1 MGDPIKTVLIT
12 GGSQR
17 IGREIA
23 LYLNKQNMNFIIHY
37 NTSSFKAKKLKN
49 FINKSGNKCEIIK
62 GDLNKKSQIIKII
75 KNSKKFFGPIH
86 FLVNNASLFLNDNIE
101 TLSEKLWNDHIN
113 INLYA
118 PLIISKEFKK
128 QLPKKSSG
136 HIINILDQNV
146 VNPDTSFFSYS
157 ISKSALLSATVI
169 MAKSFAPN
177 IRVNAIGPGPT
188 LKNIHQSKKHFDK
201 SIKNTLLKIGSPPE
215 EIAKTVKFLLESK
228 SITGQFIAVDGG
240 EHLS

>member
-1 MGDPIKTVLIT
+1 MKKTILIT

-17 IGREIA
+17 IGRSIA
-23 LYLNKQNMNFIIHY
+23 LFLKDSNYNFIIHY
-37 NTSSFKAKKLKN
+37 NKSSKAARELKN
-49 FINKSGNKCEIIK
+49 IINSNGRDCEIVK
-62 GDLNKKSQIIKII
+62 TDLSKISDV
-75 KNSKKFFGPIH
+75 KNMINRSKKFFGPIH
-86 FLVNNASLFLNDNIE
+86 AIVNNASLFINDNIE
-101 TLSEKLWNDHIN
+101 NLNDKLWYDHMN

-118 PLIISKEFKK
+118 PLIISKEFNK
-128 QLPKKSSG
+128 QLPKKSLG

-157 ISKSALLSATVI
+157 ISKSALLSATTI

>member
-1 MGDPIKTVLIT
+1 MKKTILIT

-17 IGREIA
+17 IGRSIA
-23 LYLNKQNMNFIIHY
+23 LFLKDSNYNFIIHY
-37 NTSSFKAKKLKN
+37 NKSSKAARELKN
-49 FINKSGNKCEIIK
+49 IINGHGRDCEILK
-62 GDLNKKSQIIKII
+62 TDLSKISDVKDIIIR
-75 KNSKKFFGPIH
+75 SKKFFGPIH
-86 FLVNNASLFLNDNIE
+86 AIVNNASLFINDNIE
-101 TLSEKLWNDHIN
+101 NLNDKLWYDHMN

-118 PLIISKEFKK
+118 PLIISKEFNK
-128 QLPKKSSG
+128 QLPKKSLG

-157 ISKSALLSATVI
+157 ISKSALLSATTI

-188 LKNIHQSKKHFDK
+188 LKNIHQSKKHFEQ

>member
-1 MGDPIKTVLIT
+1 MKKTILIT

-17 IGREIA
+17 IGRSIA
-23 LYLNKQNMNFIIHY
+23 LFLKDSNYNFIIHY
-37 NTSSFKAKKLKN
+37 NKSSKAARELKN
-49 FINKSGNKCEIIK
+49 IINGHGRDCEIVK
-62 GDLNKKSQIIKII
+62 TDLSKISEVKNIIKR
-75 KNSKKFFGPIH
+75 SKEFFGPIH
-86 FLVNNASLFLNDNIE
+86 AIVNNASLFINDNIE
-101 TLSEKLWNDHIN
+101 NLNDKLWYDHMN

-118 PLIISKEFKK
+118 PLIISKEFNK
-128 QLPKKSSG
+128 QLPKKSLG

-157 ISKSALLSATVI
+157 ISKSALLSATTI

-188 LKNIHQSKKHFDK
+188 LKNIHQSKKHFDQ

-215 EIAKTVKFLLESK
+215 EIARTVKFLLESK

>member
-1 MGDPIKTVLIT
+1 MKKTILIT

-17 IGREIA
+17 IGRSIA
-23 LYLNKQNMNFIIHY
+23 LFLRDSHYNFIIHY
-37 NTSSFKAKKLKN
+37 NKSSKAARELKN
-49 FINKSGNKCEIIK
+49 IISGHGRNCEIVKTDLSKISDVKDIIK
-62 GDLNKKSQIIKII
+62 G
-75 KNSKKFFGPIH
+75 SKKFFGPIH
-86 FLVNNASLFLNDNIE
+86 AIVNNASLFINDNIE
-101 TLSEKLWNDHIN
+101 NLNDKLWYDHMN

-118 PLIISKEFKK
+118 PLIISKEFNK
-128 QLPKKSSG
+128 QLPKKSLG

-157 ISKSALLSATVI
+157 ISKSALLSATTI

-188 LKNIHQSKKHFDK
+188 LKNIHQSKKHFDQ
-201 SIKNTLLKIGSPPE
+201 SIKNSLLKIGSPPE

>member
-1 MGDPIKTVLIT
+1 MKKTILIT

-17 IGREIA
+17 IGRSIA
-23 LYLNKQNMNFIIHY
+23 LFLKDSNYNFIIHY
-37 NTSSFKAKKLKN
+37 NKSSKAARELKN
-49 FINKSGNKCEIIK
+49 IINGHGRDCEIVK
-62 GDLNKKSQIIKII
+62 TDLSKISDVKDIIKRS
-75 KNSKKFFGPIH
+75 NKFFGPIH
-86 FLVNNASLFLNDNIE
+86 AIVNNASLFINDNIE
-101 TLSEKLWNDHIN
+101 NLNDKLWYDHMN

-118 PLIISKEFKK
+118 PLIISKEFNK
-128 QLPKKSSG
+128 QLPKKSLG

-157 ISKSALLSATVI
+157 ISKSALLSATTI

-188 LKNIHQSKKHFDK
+188 LKNIHQSKKHFDQ

>member
-1 MGDPIKTVLIT
+1 MKKTILIT

-17 IGREIA
+17 IGRSIA
-23 LYLNKQNMNFIIHY
+23 LFLKDSNYNFIIHY
-37 NTSSFKAKKLKN
+37 NKSSKAARELKN
-49 FINKSGNKCEIIK
+49 IINGHGRDCEIVK
-62 GDLNKKSQIIKII
+62 TDLSKISDVKNIIKI
-75 KNSKKFFGPIH
+75 SKKFFGPINAI
-86 FLVNNASLFLNDNIE
+86 VNNASLFINDNIE
-101 TLSEKLWNDHIN
+101 NLNDKLWYDHMN

-118 PLIISKEFKK
+118 PLIISKEFNK
-128 QLPKKSSG
+128 QLPKKSLG

-157 ISKSALLSATVI
+157 ISKSALLSATTI

-188 LKNIHQSKKHFDK
+188 LKNIHQSKKHFDQ

>member
-1 MGDPIKTVLIT
+1 MKKTILIT

-17 IGREIA
+17 IGRSIA
-23 LYLNKQNMNFIIHY
+23 LFLKDSDYNFIIHY
-37 NTSSFKAKKLKN
+37 NKSSKAARELKN
-49 FINKSGNKCEIIK
+49 IINSNGRDCEIVK
-62 GDLNKKSQIIKII
+62 TDLSKISDVKNIIKR
-75 KNSKKFFGPIH
+75 SKKFFGPINVI
-86 FLVNNASLFLNDNIE
+86 VNNASLFINDNIE
-101 TLSEKLWNDHIN
+101 NLNDKLWYDHLN

-118 PLIISKEFKK
+118 PLIISKEFNK
-128 QLPKKSSG
+128 QLPKKSLG

-157 ISKSALLSATVI
+157 ISKSALLSATTI

-188 LKNIHQSKKHFDK
+188 LKNIHQSKKHFDQ

>member
-1 MGDPIKTVLIT
+1 MMKKTILIT

-17 IGREIA
+17 IGRSIA
-23 LYLNKQNMNFIIHY
+23 LYLKELNYNFIIHY
-37 NTSSFKAKKLKN
+37 NKSDKSAKELRNIINHSGSS
-49 FINKSGNKCEIIK
+49 C
-62 GDLNKKSQIIKII
+62 KII
-75 KNSKKFFGPIH
+75 KADLSRVSDVKKIIKKSKKLFGPIH
-86 FLVNNASLFLNDNIE
+86 AIINNASLFLNDDIE
-101 TLSEKLWNDHIN
+101 NLNDKLWYDHMN

-118 PLIISKEFKK
+118 PLLLSKEFKK

-146 VNPDTSFFSYS
+146 INPDTSFFSYS
-157 ISKSALLSATVI
+157 ISKSALLSATII

-201 SIKNTLLKIGSPPE
+201 SLKKTLLKIGSPPE

>member
-1 MGDPIKTVLIT
+1 MKKTILIT

-17 IGREIA
+17 IGRSIA
-23 LYLNKQNMNFIIHY
+23 LFLKDSNYNFIIHY
-37 NTSSFKAKKLKN
+37 NKSSKAARELKN
-49 FINKSGNKCEIIK
+49 IINSYGRDCEIVKTDLSKISDVKNMIK
-62 GDLNKKSQIIKII
+62 S
-75 KNSKKFFGPIH
+75 SKKFFGPIH
-86 FLVNNASLFLNDNIE
+86 AIVNNASLFINDNIE
-101 TLSEKLWNDHIN
+101 NLNDKLWYDHMN

-118 PLIISKEFKK
+118 PLIISKEFNK
-128 QLPKKSSG
+128 QLPKKSLG

-157 ISKSALLSATVI
+157 ISKSALLSATTI

-215 EIAKTVKFLLESK
+215 EIARTVKFLLESK

>member
-1 MGDPIKTVLIT
+1 MKKTILIT

-17 IGREIA
+17 IGRSIA
-23 LYLNKQNMNFIIHY
+23 LFLKDSNYNFIIHY
-37 NTSSFKAKKLKN
+37 NKSSKAARQLKN
-49 FINKSGNKCEIIK
+49 IINGHGRDCEIVK
-62 GDLNKKSQIIKII
+62 TDLSKISDVKNIIKRS
-75 KNSKKFFGPIH
+75 KNFFGPIH
-86 FLVNNASLFLNDNIE
+86 AIVNNASLFINDNIE
-101 TLSEKLWNDHIN
+101 NLNDKLWYDHMN

-118 PLIISKEFKK
+118 PLIISKEFNK
-128 QLPKKSSG
+128 QLPKKSLG

-157 ISKSALLSATVI
+157 ISKSALLSATTI

-188 LKNIHQSKKHFDK
+188 LKNIHQSKKHFDQ

>member
-1 MGDPIKTVLIT
+1 MKKTILIT

-17 IGREIA
+17 IGRSIA
-23 LYLNKQNMNFIIHY
+23 LFLKDSNYNFIIHY
-37 NTSSFKAKKLKN
+37 NKSSKAARELKN
-49 FINKSGNKCEIIK
+49 IINGHGRDCEIVK
-62 GDLNKKSQIIKII
+62 TDLSKISDVKDIIKR
-75 KNSKKFFGPIH
+75 SLKFFGPIH
-86 FLVNNASLFLNDNIE
+86 AIVNNASLFINDNIE
-101 TLSEKLWNDHIN
+101 NLNDKLWYDHMN
-113 INLYA
+113 INLDA
-118 PLIISKEFKK
+118 PLIISKEFNK
-128 QLPKKSSG
+128 QLPKKSLG

-157 ISKSALLSATVI
+157 ISKSALLSATTI

-188 LKNIHQSKKHFDK
+188 LKNIHQSKKHFDQ

>member
-1 MGDPIKTVLIT
+1 MKKTILIT

-17 IGREIA
+17 IGRSIA
-23 LYLNKQNMNFIIHY
+23 LFIKDSNYNFIIHY
-37 NTSSFKAKKLKN
+37 NKSSKAARQLKN
-49 FINKSGNKCEIIK
+49 IINGHGRDCEIVK
-62 GDLNKKSQIIKII
+62 TDLSKISDVKNIIKRS
-75 KNSKKFFGPIH
+75 KNFFGPIH
-86 FLVNNASLFLNDNIE
+86 AIVNNASLFINDNIE
-101 TLSEKLWNDHIN
+101 NLNDKLWYDHMN

-118 PLIISKEFKK
+118 PLIISKEFNK
-128 QLPKKSSG
+128 QLPKKSLG

-157 ISKSALLSATVI
+157 ISKSALLSATTI

-188 LKNIHQSKKHFDK
+188 LKNIHQSKKHFDQ

>member
-1 MGDPIKTVLIT
+1 MKKTILIT

-17 IGREIA
+17 IGRSIA
-23 LYLNKQNMNFIIHY
+23 LFLKDSNYNFIIHY
-37 NTSSFKAKKLKN
+37 NKSTKAARELKN
-49 FINKSGNKCEIIK
+49 IINGHGRDCEIVK
-62 GDLNKKSQIIKII
+62 TDLSKISDVKNIIKR
-75 KNSKKFFGPIH
+75 SKKFFGPIYAI
-86 FLVNNASLFLNDNIE
+86 VNNASLFINDNIE
-101 TLSEKLWNDHIN
+101 NLNDKLWYDHMN

-118 PLIISKEFKK
+118 PLIISKEFNK
-128 QLPKKSSG
+128 QLPKKSLG

-157 ISKSALLSATVI
+157 ISKSALLSATTI

-215 EIAKTVKFLLESK
+215 EIARTVKFLLESK

>member
-1 MGDPIKTVLIT
+1 MKKTILIT

-17 IGREIA
+17 IGRSIA
-23 LYLNKQNMNFIIHY
+23 LFLKDSNYNFIIHY
-37 NTSSFKAKKLKN
+37 NKSSKAARELKN
-49 FINKSGNKCEIIK
+49 IINGHGRDCEIVK
-62 GDLNKKSQIIKII
+62 TDLSKISDVKDIIKR
-75 KNSKKFFGPIH
+75 SKKFFGPIH
-86 FLVNNASLFLNDNIE
+86 AIVYNASLFINDNIE
-101 TLSEKLWNDHIN
+101 NLNDKLWYDHMN

-118 PLIISKEFKK
+118 PLIISKEFNK
-128 QLPKKSSG
+128 QLPKKSLG

-157 ISKSALLSATVI
+157 ISKSALLSATTI

-188 LKNIHQSKKHFDK
+188 LKNIHQSKKHFDQ

>member
-1 MGDPIKTVLIT
+1 MKKTILIT

-17 IGREIA
+17 IGRSIA
-23 LYLNKQNMNFIIHY
+23 LFLKDSHYNFIIHY
-37 NTSSFKAKKLKN
+37 NKSSKAARELKN
-49 FINKSGNKCEIIK
+49 IINGQGRDCEIVK
-62 GDLNKKSQIIKII
+62 TDLSKISDVKNIIKR
-75 KNSKKFFGPIH
+75 SKIFFGPIH
-86 FLVNNASLFLNDNIE
+86 AIVNNASLFINDNIE
-101 TLSEKLWNDHIN
+101 NLNDKLWYNHMN

-118 PLIISKEFKK
+118 PLIISKEFNK
-128 QLPKKSSG
+128 QLPKKSLG

-157 ISKSALLSATVI
+157 ISKSALLSATTIV
-169 MAKSFAPN
+169 AKSFAPN

-188 LKNIHQSKKHFDK
+188 LKNIHQSKKHFDQ

>member
-1 MGDPIKTVLIT
+1 MKKTILIT

-17 IGREIA
+17 IGRSIA
-23 LYLNKQNMNFIIHY
+23 LFLKDSNYNFIIHY
-37 NTSSFKAKKLKN
+37 NKSSKAARELKN
-49 FINKSGNKCEIIK
+49 IINGHGRDCEIVK
-62 GDLNKKSQIIKII
+62 TDLSKINDVKNIIKR
-75 KNSKKFFGPIH
+75 SKKFFGPISAI
-86 FLVNNASLFLNDNIE
+86 VNNASLFINDNIE
-101 TLSEKLWNDHIN
+101 NLNDKLWYDHMN

-118 PLIISKEFKK
+118 PLIISKEFNK
-128 QLPKKSSG
+128 QLPKKSLG

-157 ISKSALLSATVI
+157 ISKSALLSATTI

-188 LKNIHQSKKHFDK
+188 LKNIHQSKKHFDQ

>member
-1 MGDPIKTVLIT
+1 MKKTILIT

-17 IGREIA
+17 IGRSIA
-23 LYLNKQNMNFIIHY
+23 LFLKDSNYNFIIHY
-37 NTSSFKAKKLKN
+37 NKSSKAARELKN
-49 FINKSGNKCEIIK
+49 IINGHGRDCEIVK
-62 GDLNKKSQIIKII
+62 TDLSKISDVKNIIKRS
-75 KNSKKFFGPIH
+75 NKFFGPIH
-86 FLVNNASLFLNDNIE
+86 AIVNNASLFINDNIE
-101 TLSEKLWNDHIN
+101 NLNDKLWYDHMN

-118 PLIISKEFKK
+118 PLIISKEFNK
-128 QLPKKSSG
+128 QLPKKSLG

-157 ISKSALLSATVI
+157 ISKSALLSATTI

-188 LKNIHQSKKHFDK
+188 LKNIHQSKKHFDQ

>member
-1 MGDPIKTVLIT
+1 MKKTILIT

-17 IGREIA
+17 IGRSIA
-23 LYLNKQNMNFIIHY
+23 LFLKDSHYNFIIHY
-37 NTSSFKAKKLKN
+37 NKSSKAARELKN
-49 FINKSGNKCEIIK
+49 IINSNGRDCEIVK
-62 GDLNKKSQIIKII
+62 ADLSKISDVKNIIKR
-75 KNSKKFFGPIH
+75 SKKFFGPIYAI
-86 FLVNNASLFLNDNIE
+86 VNNASLFINDNVENLND
-101 TLSEKLWNDHIN
+101 KLWYDHMN

-118 PLIISKEFKK
+118 PLIISKEFNK
-128 QLPKKSSG
+128 QLPKKSLG

-157 ISKSALLSATVI
+157 ISKSALLSATTI

-215 EIAKTVKFLLESK
+215 EIARTVKFLLESK

>member
-1 MGDPIKTVLIT
+1 MGDHIKTILIT

-23 LYLNKQNMNFIIHY
+23 LYLNKKNMNFIIHY
-37 NTSSFKAKKLKN
+37 NNSLVKAKELKN
-49 FINKSGNKCEIIK
+49 LIIKSGNQCEIVK
-62 GDLNKKSQIIKII
+62 GDLNKKSQISKII
-75 KNSKKFFGPIH
+75 KSSKKFFGPIH
-86 FLVNNASLFLNDNIE
+86 FLINNASLFLNDNIE
-101 TLSEKLWNDHIN
+101 NLSKKLWEDHIN

-118 PLIISKEFKK
+118 PLILSKEFNK

-201 SIKNTLLKIGSPPE
+201 STKNTLLEIGSPPQ